1 MKTVL
6 KPNYAL
12 ILTFLIAVWMLPGL
26 LVRTPWKADEAY
38 TFGLVLHMVETD
50 DYVVPTLGGEPFM
63 QKPPLFFVT
72 AAGLAKVLSPFI
84 DFASAA
90 RMANVVFLGITLLFL
105 GLASR
110 SLYGEENSWLAPLI
124 FMGCIGQFH
133 NTHLMITDVALVAG
147 FAVTLYGLASANE
160 NPWIAGFWTGT
171 GLGITFMTKGLLGPG
186 LLGLTIV
193 LLPILFRNWRTGA
206 YLISLIVAGIA
217 ILPWLLW
224 WPVTLY
230 FRDAE
235 LFNQW
240 FLDNNLGRFIG
251 PQYLGRANPLG
262 LDNNRYNFF
271 VEALWF
277 TIPAL
282 PLLAWAAWKDRRIT
296 MRHPGVQLSLLCLLI
311 ILTVLTAARNGRSLY
326 SMPMLA
332 PAALFGA
339 WGATQ
344 LGPRFTVYAR
354 YLCLGVFGLLIS
366 ALWIGWAAQITGQ
379 PDFIWQRIH
388 QEFPQL
394 VPQFNMV
401 ACVIASLCT
410 VGWLLWMLR
419 QNTTVPAYVIVNWT
433 AGLAMIYLLVMT
445 LYLPL
450 AESNM
455 SYAHLASLKSA
466 LPADHGGIASWG
478 IGEPQRAMLHYYAG
492 VKTERLDLLQENR
505 KKNKQIETP
514 RDWLLIQSDFLNQE
528 KPGKMPLG
536 NWEEV
541 WREVHSGKE
550 LFRLYHRVEVKK

>member
-1 MKTVL
+1 MKTVVPT

-38 TFGLVLHMVETD
+38 TFGLVLNMVETG

-72 AAGLAKVLSPFI
+72 AAGFAKVLSPFI
-84 DFASAA
+84 DFASSA

-110 SLYGEENSWLAPLI
+110 SLYGEENAWLAPLI

-186 LLGLTIV
+186 LLGLTIL
-193 LLPILFRNWRTGA
+193 LLPIFFKNWRTGA
-206 YLISLIVAGIA
+206 YFISLFVAGIA
-217 ILPWLLW
+217 ILPWLAW
-224 WPVTLY
+224 WPATLY
-230 FRDAE
+230 YRDEE
-235 LFNQW
+235 LFKQW

-282 PLLAWAAWKDRRIT
+282 PLLCWTLWKNRRVT
-296 MRHPGVQLSLLCLLI
+296 LRQPGVQLSLLCLLI
-311 ILTVLTAARNGRSLY
+311 ILVVLTAARNGRSLY

-339 WGATQ
+339 WGASQ
-344 LGPRFTVYAR
+344 LGTRFTAYAR
-354 YLCLGVFGLLIS
+354 YLCLGLFGLLIG
-366 ALWIGWAAQITGQ
+366 ALWIGWIAQITGQ
-379 PDFIWQRIH
+379 PDFIWQRLH
-388 QEFPQL
+388 QEFPRL
-394 VPQFNMV
+394 VPHFSMG
-401 ACVIASLCT
+401 ACVIASLST

-419 QNTTVPAYVIVNWT
+419 QNKTVPAYAIVNWT

-450 AESNM
+450 VESNM
-455 SYAHLASLKSA
+455 SYAHLASLKAA
-466 LPADHGGIASWG
+466 LPADHGCIASRG
-478 IGEPQRAMLHYYAG
+478 VGEPQRAMFHYYAG
-492 VKTERLDLLQENR
+492 VKTERMELDR
-505 KKNKQIETP
+505 KKKDVNC
-514 RDWLLIQSDFLNQE
+514 DWLLVQSEFLDQT
-528 KPGKMPLG
+528 KPVKMPLG

-541 WREVHSGKE
+541 WRDVHSGKE
-550 LFRLYHRVEVKK
+550 LFRLYRRAEAKQ

>member
-1 MKTVL
+1 MKTVP

-26 LVRTPWKADEAY
+26 LLRTPWKADEAY
-38 TFGLVLHMVETD
+38 TFGLVLHMVETG

-63 QKPPLFFVT
+63 QKPPLFFIT
-72 AAGLAKVLSPFI
+72 AAAFAKVLSPFI

-90 RMANVVFLGITLLFL
+90 RMANVVFLGITLIFL
-105 GLASR
+105 ARAAR
-110 SLYGEENSWLAPLI
+110 SLYGEEHAWLAPLI

-133 NTHLMITDVALVAG
+133 NSHLMITDVALVAG

-186 LLGLTIV
+186 LLGLTII
-193 LLPILFRNWRTGA
+193 LLPIFFRNWRTGA
-206 YLISLIVAGIA
+206 YFISLIIAAIA

-230 FRDAE
+230 FRDVE
-235 LFNQW
+235 LFKQW

-251 PQYLGRANPLG
+251 PQHLGRANPLG
-262 LDNNRYNFF
+262 LANARYNFF

-282 PLLAWAAWKDRRIT
+282 PLLGWALWKDRRIT
-296 MRHPGVQLSLLCLLI
+296 LRNPGVQLSLLCLLI

-344 LGPRFTVYAR
+344 IGPRFTRYAR
-354 YLCLGVFGLLIS
+354 YVCFGLFGLLIG
-366 ALWIGWAAQITGQ
+366 ALWVGWIAQITGQ
-379 PDFIWQRIH
+379 PDAIWQRLH

-394 VPQFNMV
+394 VPQFSL
-401 ACVIASLCT
+401 ATCVIASVCT
-410 VGWLLWMLR
+410 AGWLLWMLR
-419 QNTTVPAYVIVNWT
+419 QNKTVPAYAIVNWT

-450 AESNM
+450 VESNM

-466 LPADHGGIASWG
+466 LPVDHGCIASRG
-478 IGEPQRAMLHYYAG
+478 VGEPQRAMFHYYAG
-492 VKTERLDLLQENR
+492 VKTERMELDR
-505 KKNKQIETP
+505 KRKDVSC
-514 RDWLLIQSDFLNQE
+514 DWLLVQSEFLNQS
-528 KPGKMPLG
+528 KPVKMPLG
-536 NWEEV
+536 DWEEV
-541 WREVHSGKE
+541 WRDVHSGKE
-550 LFRLYHRVEVKK
+550 LFRLYRRATVKK